1 VGRQMKIADMLA
13 EGGLVAARLPGFEVR
28 PQQIEMASATAEAFL
43 TSRHLL
49 VEAGT
54 GVGKSFAYLLPAIEQ
69 ATSRD
74 RRVVISTHTIAL
86 QEQLVGRDIPF
97 LNAII
102 PQEFS
107 AILVKG
113 RNNYLCLRRLARA
126 SRRQKTLFDNERQL
140 RELWAI
146 EDWAYRTTDG
156 SLSDLDFQPD
166 PLVWERARSEHG
178 NCMGRR
184 CPNFGKCFYQ
194 RARRRA
200 HNADLLVVNHAL
212 FFSDLQV
219 RRGGAGVLP
228 DYDLVVLDEAH
239 NVESAAS
246 DHFGMSVTDRQVY
259 FLLNV
264 LFNERTGRGLLAA
277 GERKQA
283 IEAVQQTRRAAGVL
297 FDDLR
302 RWQEESGSANGR
314 LREANVSANPL
325 SPALKELAAAVRHER
340 GRVSAEEERFE
351 YNSYMERASAL
362 AGVVDDLIGQTHED
376 HVHWLETS
384 GGRRPRISLHA
395 APLHVGAMLRQT
407 LFEQVSSVV
416 MTSATLCT
424 DQHNGF
430 GYILDR
436 LGITEAECLRLG
448 SPFDYRRQVTVYV
461 EAGLPDPN
469 DSQRFVPSAARA
481 IEKYLRMTGGKAFV
495 LFTSYQMMNA
505 MADRMGDFFESES
518 IELMVQGREIPR
530 TLMLERF
537 RQDVGSVIFGT
548 DSFWQGVDVV
558 GEALSNVIL
567 VKLPFAV
574 PDQPLV
580 EARMEQ
586 IRAAGGNPFF
596 QYQLPEAILKFKQGF
611 GRLIRTKRDRGIV
624 VVLDGRIVQKSYG
637 RAFLAAL
644 PETAVEV
651 NRESL

>member
-1 VGRQMKIADMLA
+1 MKTADMLA
-13 EGGLVAARLPGFEVR
+13 EGGLVAARMPGFEVR
-28 PQQIEMASATAEAFL
+28 PQQIEMASATEEAFL

-69 ATSRD
+69 ATSHD

-86 QEQLVGRDIPF
+86 QEQLVDKDIPF

-126 SRRQKTLFDNERQL
+126 SRRQKTLFDDERQL
-140 RELWAI
+140 RELWAL

-156 SLSDLDFQPD
+156 SPSDLDFQPASA
-166 PLVWERARSEHG
+166 VWERVRSEHG

-246 DHFGMSVTDRQVY
+246 DHFGMSLTDTQVY
-259 FLLNV
+259 FLLNI
-264 LFNERTGRGLLAA
+264 LFNERTGRGLLAM
-277 GERKQA
+277 GERD
-283 IEAVQQTRRAAGVL
+283 EAVETVQRARRAAAIF

-302 RWQEESGSANGR
+302 CWQRESGSANGR
-314 LREANVSANPL
+314 MREANVVANPL
-325 SPALKELAAAVRHER
+325 SPALKELAAALRHER

-351 YNSYMERASAL
+351 YNSYMERAGAL
-362 AGVVDDLIGQTHED
+362 AEAVDGFTGQIRED
-376 HVHWLETS
+376 HVHWVETS
-384 GGRRPRISLHA
+384 GDRRPRISLHA
-395 APLHVGAMLRQT
+395 APTHVGALLRQV
-407 LFEQVSSVV
+407 LFDQVSSVV
-416 MTSATLCT
+416 LTSATVCT
-424 DQHNGF
+424 DQQNGF

-436 LGITEAECLRLG
+436 LGIAEAECLRLG

-469 DSQRFVPSAARA
+469 NSQHFVPSAAKA

-505 MADRMGDFFESES
+505 MADHLSDFFESEN
-518 IELMVQGREIPR
+518 IELMVQGRGVPR

-548 DSFWQGVDVV
+548 DSFWQGVDIV

-586 IRAAGGNPFF
+586 IRAEGGNPFF

-624 VVLDGRIVQKSYG
+624 VVLDGRIVHKSYG

-644 PETAVEV
+644 PETEV
-651 NRESL
+651 VINQESI

>member
-1 VGRQMKIADMLA
+1 MKIADMLG
-13 EGGLVAARLPGFEVR
+13 EGGLVASRLPGFEVR
-28 PQQIEMASATAEAFL
+28 PQQIEMASATAEAFA
-43 TSRHLL
+43 TGRHLL

-69 ATSRD
+69 ATSHD
-74 RRVVISTHTIAL
+74 QRVVISTHTIAL

-107 AILVKG
+107 AVLVKG

-166 PLVWERARSEHG
+166 PLVWERVRSEHG

-184 CPNFGKCFYQ
+184 CPHFTKCFYQ

-239 NVESAAS
+239 NVESVAS

-283 IEAVQQTRRAAGVL
+283 IEAVQQARRAAGAF

-302 RWQEESGSANGR
+302 RWQAESGSSNGR
-314 LREANVSANPL
+314 LREPNVAANPL

-362 AGVVDDLIGQTHED
+362 AEAVGDFIGQTHED
-376 HVHWLETS
+376 HVHWLEAPA
-384 GGRRPRISLHA
+384 GRRPRIILRA
-395 APLHVGAMLRQT
+395 APMHVGALLRQT
-407 LFEQVSSVV
+407 LFDQVSTVV
-416 MTSATLCT
+416 LTSATLCT
-424 DQHNGF
+424 DQQNGF
-430 GYILDR
+430 GYILER
-436 LGITEAECLRLG
+436 LGIAEAECLRLG
-448 SPFDYRRQVTVYV
+448 SPFDYRRQVTVYI
-461 EAGLPDPN
+461 EAGLGDPN
-469 DSQRFVPSAARA
+469 DSQRFVPRAAKT

-495 LFTSYQMMNA
+495 LFTSYHMMDS
-505 MADRMGDFFESES
+505 MADRLSDFFESEGVA
-518 IELMVQGREIPR
+518 LMVQGKGIPR

-574 PDQPLV
+574 PDLPLV

-624 VVLDGRIVQKSYG
+624 VVLDGRIVKKSYG
-637 RAFLAAL
+637 RAFLGAL
-644 PETAVEV
+644 PETEV
-651 NRESL
+651 KINRKPI